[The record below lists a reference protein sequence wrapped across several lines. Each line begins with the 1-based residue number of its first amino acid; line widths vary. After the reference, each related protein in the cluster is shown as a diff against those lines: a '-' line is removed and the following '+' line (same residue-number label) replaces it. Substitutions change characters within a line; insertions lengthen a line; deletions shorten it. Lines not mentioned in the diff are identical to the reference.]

1 MARGLC
7 TSTRRR
13 PKTLRAANLL
23 ADGDLRIEA
32 CKRVKTSKKA
42 MDESHPPQQRNI
54 ELTKEANK
62 LVAVEYMNPN
72 NAMYTAPELE
82 LEELTARMNIHP
94 AHFRKPAEW

>member
-1 MARGLC
+1 
-7 TSTRRR
+7 
-13 PKTLRAANLL
+13 
-23 ADGDLRIEA
+23 
-32 CKRVKTSKKA
+32 

-62 LVAVEYMNPN
+62 LVAVEYMDPN
-72 NAMYTAPELE
+72 YGMYTAPELE